1 MADLDTIEQLEAH
14 VAQLQNALDHVQR
27 VLHDVDGVHK
37 AAKRTASVLRV
48 VVVAATIGLAAY
60 GIAVAVRNANQ
71 PR

>member
-1 MADLDTIEQLEAH
+1 MAELDTIEQLETR

-27 VLHDVDGVHK
+27 ELHDVDDVHK

-60 GIAVAVRNANQ
+60 GIAVALRNASS